1 MVKIMKK
8 YRNFLFSLCLLPF
21 LTACSLGGKMGFISP
36 YNDQNEYG
44 NKGDQYYWTNHSSAL
59 AYAHKLKA
67 HGRFEIAKEYYLIAL
82 AEARTIEEKEW
93 IDRELD
99 IVDLQIR
106 SRR

>member
-1 MVKIMKK
+1 MKK
-8 YRNFLFSLCLLPF
+8 IKKYIQFFFCLVLLSSLY
-21 LTACSLGGKMGFISP
+21 ACSTAGNLGLISP
-36 YNDQNEYG
+36 YYDYGEYG
-44 NKGDQYYWTNHSSAL
+44 NYGDQYFWTEHSSNL
-59 AYAHKLKA
+59 AYAHNLKK

-82 AEARTIEEKEW
+82 AEARTAEEKEW